1 MKNVKLRLFVSA
13 LTIAMAIPTGVYAQG
28 NVVKEDCKTQNIE
41 CSEANMK
48 TMDKDAKKDCIKMH
62 NEEKKADKAE
72 KQADKAEMKEAFE
85 AKKEAINEFKD
96 ANKIL
101 NTTIYA
107 NEEAMN
113 VELERI
119 EESKLT
125 LTPELQA
132 TVDEILLIM
141 VNDDKDTSAEVP
153 AEEVPVAE
161 VPATEVP
168 AVEVPVAEVPATEV
182 PAVEVPATEV
192 PVAEV
197 PVVEEPAVEVPAEEV
212 PVAEV
217 PAVEEPTTEVP
228 VAEVPATE
236 VPVVEEPAVEVPVV
250 EEPTAE
256 VKESH
261 KEKMQARL
269 DNVLLAFTNKNTE
282 LTALSTKIIDLVDAL
297 KLVK

>member
-72 KQADKAEMKEAFE
+72 MKAAFE
-85 AKKEAINEFKD
+85 AKKEAINEVKD

-153 AEEVPVAE
+153 VAEVPAVEVPVAEVPVAEVPVAEVPVAE
-161 VPATEVP
+161 VPAVEVPAVEVPAVEVP
-168 AVEVPVAEVPATEV
+168 AVEVPVAEVPAVEV
-182 PAVEVPATEV
+182 PAV
-192 PVAEV
+192 
-197 PVVEEPAVEVPAEEV
+197 EV

-217 PAVEEPTTEVP
+217 PAV
-228 VAEVPATE
+228 A
-236 VPVVEEPAVEVPVV
+236 
-250 EEPTAE
+250 

-269 DNVLLAFTNKNTE
+269 DNVLLAFTNKNAE
-282 LTALSTKIIDLVDAL
+282 LTALSTKIIDLIDAL